1 MKVKALV
8 TQSFPTLWNPMNY
21 SPPGSSVH
29 GIHRAVILRCCH
41 SCLQGIFPAQESNL
55 HLQCCRQILFW
66 LSHQGSHK
74 NWSVPVPTLV
84 LQTCLELLCGSGHTK
99 RFWEISFKS
108 LFVKIFFIQCV
119 LFMSHLSS
127 LCILLLSSL
136 SQSMLPLFPGSFSKP
151 WAPLTLVF
159 ILNNSWSH

>member
-8 TQSFPTLWNPMNY
+8 TQSFPTLCNPMDY

-29 GIHRAVILRCCH
+29 GINRAVILRCCH
-41 SCLQGIFPAQESNL
+41 SRLQGIFPAQESNL
-55 HLQCCRQILFW
+55 HLPRCRQT
-66 LSHQGSHK
+66 LSCLSLQGSHK
-74 NWSVPVPTLV
+74 DWSVPVPARA
-84 LQTCLELLCGSGHTK
+84 LQTRLQLLCGSGHTK
-99 RFWEISFKS
+99 RFWEISLKS
-108 LFVKIFFIQCV
+108 LFVKIVFIQCV

-127 LCILLLSSL
+127 LCILLPSSL

-151 WAPLTLVF
+151 RAPLTLVF